1 MKRIGFRRFALP
13 KSAGNAASHADT
25 SSRMDLRTAATI
37 DPEWLTV
44 ALRAAGVLPRVR
56 VCDIAS
62 APVGN
67 GLVADSFRF
76 TLSYIDAPP
85 TAPATIVGKF
95 PSHDPV
101 SRKSGTDHLLYLR
114 EVSFYRELAS
124 TVAIHTPRAFAAVI
138 DPATDDFVLL
148 LADLAPAR
156 QGDQLAGCALADA
169 QIAMGEAAALHA
181 PRWGDPALERLNWLA
196 IRPAA
201 LAGMVDAMLPTIIGL
216 FRERFAQML
225 APEHVA
231 MIDRLP
237 AALIAMRGARAA
249 PVTVMHAD
257 FRLDNLMF
265 DVGGGAR
272 PMATLDWQTVTAGPG
287 LTDVAYFLAAGISPA
302 ERRAHEVELVRFYH
316 AELCRRGVRNYG
328 WDACWRDYRRFTL
341 HGIVMGVFSAL
352 SVERTRRADALF
364 LRMTEGACEQAA
376 EHDSFGFWV

>member
-1 MKRIGFRRFALP
+1 ME
-13 KSAGNAASHADT
+13 
-25 SSRMDLRTAATI
+25 LRTADTI
-37 DPEWLTV
+37 DPEWLTS
-44 ALRAAGVLPRVR
+44 ALRSAGALPTGR
-56 VCDIAS
+56 VCDISS

-76 TLSYIDAPP
+76 TLGYADAPP

-95 PSHDPV
+95 PSHDPT
-101 SRKSGTDHLLYLR
+101 SRKTGSDHLLYVR
-114 EVSFYRELAS
+114 EVSFYRELAA
-124 TVAIHTPRAFAAVI
+124 TVAIHTPRAYAAVI

-156 QGDQLAGCALADA
+156 QGDQLAGCSLADA

-181 PRWGDPALERLNWLA
+181 PRWGDPALERLDWLA

-201 LAGMVDAMLPTIIGL
+201 LAGMVDAMLPTIIAMFL
-216 FRERFAQML
+216 ERFGTML
-225 APEHVA
+225 APEHAA

-237 AALIAMRGARAA
+237 AALIAMRGTRNA

-257 FRLDNLMF
+257 FRLDNMMF
-265 DVGGGAR
+265 DVGGCTR

-287 LTDVAYFLAAGISPA
+287 LTDVAYFLAAGISTA

-316 AELCRRGVRNYG
+316 TELIRRGVRNYG
-328 WDACWRDYRRFTL
+328 WDNCWRDYRRFTL

-352 SVERTRRADALF
+352 SVERTPRADALF

-376 EHDSFGFWV
+376 DHASFEFWL